1 MSATVH
7 RGAVVVFLALSAACG
22 SSVPTSPTET
32 SPSPSGTLV
41 LPGLTQQPSGIPP
54 PSLPPLSGPSR
65 TFIFER
71 AEYPVAEYTKRSRFI
86 LYDNAAFLF
95 QYMNPGGS
103 LSGQY
108 RGSYA
113 EENGVI
119 GFTWAGSR
127 YPISSDATGRL
138 EGDSLKV
145 EYDLN
150 MQLSDFENAVYTRI
164 P

>member
-1 MSATVH
+1 MSATVR
-7 RGAVVVFLALSAACG
+7 RGAVVVLLVFSVACG
-22 SSVPTSPTET
+22 SSGPTSPTAT
-32 SPSPSGTLV
+32 SPSPTP
-41 LPGLTQQPSGIPP
+41 LPGLTPQPSV
-54 PSLPPLSGPSR
+54 
-65 TFIFER
+65 T
-71 AEYPVAEYTKRSRFI
+71 RSRFI
-86 LYDNAAFLF
+86 LYDNGAFSF

-119 GFTWAGSR
+119 GFSWAGSR
-127 YPISSDATGRL
+127 YPNASEATGRL

-145 EYDLN
+145 EYNLN
-150 MQLSDFENAVYTRI
+150 MQLSDFENAVYARI